1 MKYTNRIRERR
12 KQLGMTQ
19 EELATKMGFKT
30 KGSISKIEAGERNL
44 PTSKIKQFA
53 EVLDT
58 TPAYLM
64 GWEDNVGT
72 TTTATGNHNT
82 TNTNNNY
89 YSDCGSSAKEAIEFI
104 DKDSALHTIMDLLL
118 THKKD
123 FKRSDLEWLKQ
134 NIDFFLNEIE
144 IPRN

>member
-1 MKYTNRIRERR
+1 MNIGERIKERR
-12 KQLGMTQ
+12 LELGMTQ
-19 EELATKMGFKT
+19 EELADKVGFKT
-30 KGSISKIEAGERNL
+30 RASVSRLEGGDRNIPISKL
-44 PTSKIKQFA
+44 KKLA

-58 TPAYLM
+58 TIGYLM
-64 GWEDNVGT
+64 GMEDNSGT
-72 TTTATGNHNT
+72 ITTNIGNHNIT
-82 TNTNNNY
+82 NANTNSFNGN
-89 YSDCGSSAKEAIEFI
+89 SGTMKEAIEFI

-118 THKKD
+118 THKKA